1 MAAYL
6 IVDLD
11 RLLYQFRERNFPVD
25 LQEMAV
31 ALRGRAALA
40 AGVSSEQLRA
50 IAAADWEQHRQDGDT
65 LLEQIF
71 RGARYD
77 LFDVPQT
84 DPLVDSLQLQFFPPD
99 GELVTE
105 LILVT
110 IGSELLELANRVR
123 MTRSSRVRLW
133 GLENTLT
140 DSDLDLGAIFQDLR
154 ELLGIE
160 SRNVALYIDFENI
173 AISLSQQSF
182 MVNLDRLIAAFVR
195 QAQAHGHVIRMAAY
209 APWGN
214 RGALPP
220 LVDTAG
226 NDVTSEAQSR
236 LAYANIDP
244 VYHLPGKNSADIKIA
259 NDVLTHSSSSEAADV
274 YILATGDRDFNE
286 VVNTLAG
293 RGKSVLIWGVH
304 GALSRQLSANP
315 TLQVEYIEEF
325 TSLETYGGRAAAAA
339 GTGVGTSTPSTG
351 NSVSAQ
357 EDPSDSFTPS
367 QWSSLVV
374 QFDRLTAG
382 TASRVVNER
391 RLIEQLVATSAVM
404 TVQRGEDLMAQA
416 TALGIL
422 REVDN
427 NGTVALNDSHPIV
440 DKTRLIRDR
449 IGMRV
454 ANTLQT
460 RSWNYVNYGFLLK
473 GLAMD
478 RELERPGLN
487 RDDQWRSHW
496 IDFLVREGLLI
507 RELTPHHLNPDD
519 LVPVIRIPIGAS
531 TAAPQ
536 PQQFQHQMA
545 HDGPM
550 VHTTRYDSLTE
561 AQAADLAP
569 KVQPIQL
576 DLTLDALSEEHPG
589 TASMLRRIIVS
600 VEQFTS
606 YRRFDWCPLGSLHQR
621 LRPYD
626 FGMTFQSAVE
636 YLIYHNAVI
645 VSEYP
650 NPQSLYNT
658 KGISLIVD
666 SELVQMVLAER
677 DAFIRLLLAL
687 YRRDVLISVSVARE
701 AAPSWDHDLWFSIM
715 ERENVLNALNGRPG
729 FYSLFRTHHTVAQ
742 VAVQMGDFGTGAE
755 EGEDAEVEPSS
766 SADDEDDELDG
777 ASA

>member
-11 RLLYQFRERNFPVD
+11 RLLKQFKDRSFNVD

-31 ALRGRAALA
+31 AMRGRAALA
-40 AGVSSEQLRA
+40 AGVPSEQLRA
-50 IAAADWEQHRQDGDT
+50 IAAADWEEHRRREDT

-71 RGARYD
+71 RNARFE
-77 LFDVPQT
+77 LFDVPAHDQ
-84 DPLVDSLQLQFFPPD
+84 LVDALQMHYFTFDSEP
-99 GELVTE
+99 VTE

-110 IGSELLELANRVR
+110 VGNELMQLSRRVK
-123 MTRSSRVRLW
+123 MTRSARIRLW
-133 GLENTLT
+133 GLDNVLT
-140 DSDLDLGAIFQDLR
+140 QDDIEEGVIFQDLG

-182 MVNLDRLIAAFVR
+182 LVNLDRLIAAFVR
-195 QAQAHGHVIRMAAY
+195 QARAHGNVIKMAAY

-226 NDVTSEAQSR
+226 NDVTAEAQSR
-236 LAYANIDP
+236 LAFANIDP

-259 NDVLTHSSSSEAADV
+259 NDVLTHSTSAEAADV
-274 YILATGDRDFNE
+274 YIIATGDRDFNE
-286 VVNTLAG
+286 VVNTLAS
-293 RGKSVLIWGVH
+293 RGKSVIIWGVH

-315 TLQVEYIEEF
+315 NLLVEYIDEF
-325 TSLETYGGRAAAAA
+325 TNLETYASRAVAVA
-339 GTGVGTSTPSTG
+339 TPEEPVETF
-351 NSVSAQ
+351 A
-357 EDPSDSFTPS
+357 PS
-367 QWSSLVV
+367 QWSSLIV

-382 TASRVVNER
+382 MPQRTVKDRA
-391 RLIEQLVATSAVM
+391 LLDQLLATNAVL
-404 TVQRGEDLMAQA
+404 TDQRGEDLIAQA
-416 TALGIL
+416 ISLGIL
-422 REVDN
+422 RQVDTT
-427 NGTVALNDSHPIV
+427 GTLMLNDNHPIV

-449 IGMRV
+449 ITLRV

-478 RELERPGLN
+478 RELDRPGLN

-496 IDFLVREGLLI
+496 IDFLVREGLLV
-507 RELTPHHLNPDD
+507 RELTPHHLNPED
-519 LVPVIRIPIGAS
+519 LVPVIRMPSSVSRTATNDAPASARAPESSAPDSGS
-531 TAAPQ
+531 TAP
-536 PQQFQHQMA
+536 PT
-545 HDGPM
+545 PL
-550 VHTTRYDSLTE
+550 SLE
-561 AQAADLAP
+561 LN
-569 KVQPIQL
+569 L
-576 DLTLDALSEEHPG
+576 NELTAKSPG

-606 YRRFDWCPLGSLHQR
+606 YRRFEWCPLGSLHQR

-626 FGMTFQSAVE
+626 IGMTFQSAVE
-636 YLIYHNAVI
+636 YLIYHEAV
-645 VSEYP
+645 VVAEYP
-650 NPQSLYNT
+650 NPQSMYNT
-658 KGISLIVD
+658 KGISLVPD
-666 SELVQMVLAER
+666 SEVVRTVLAER

-687 YRRDVLISVSVARE
+687 YRRDVLISVSAARE
-701 AAPSWDHDLWFSIM
+701 AAPMWDHELWFSIM

-742 VAVQMGDFGTGAE
+742 VASQMGET
-755 EGEDAEVEPSS
+755 
-766 SADDEDDELDG
+766 SAPVSQDDEEPAG
-777 ASA
+777 ENSQS

>member
-140 DSDLDLGAIFQDLR
+140 DDDLDLGAIFQDLR

-339 GTGVGTSTPSTG
+339 SSGTSGGASATP
-351 NSVSAQ
+351 
-357 EDPSDSFTPS
+357 EDPLDSFTPS

-382 TASRVVNER
+382 TSSRVVNER
-391 RLIEQLVATSAVM
+391 RLIDQLVATSAVM

-416 TALGIL
+416 MALGL
-422 REVDN
+422 VRQVDN
-427 NGTVALNDSHPIV
+427 SGMVALNDSHPIV

-519 LVPVIRIPIGAS
+519 LVPVIRIPMGAM
-531 TAAPQ
+531 TAAPPQ
-536 PQQFQHQMA
+536 QQFQHQMA

-550 VHTTRYDSLTE
+550 ITTTRYDSLTE

-569 KVQPIQL
+569 KIQPIQL
-576 DLTLDALSEEHPG
+576 DLTLEALSEEHPG

-626 FGMTFQSAVE
+626 YGMTFQSAVE

-666 SELVQMVLAER
+666 SELVRTVLAER

-755 EGEDAEVEPSS
+755 HEDAEVEPGSS
-766 SADDEDDELDG
+766 GDHEDDELDG

>member
-11 RLLYQFRERNFPVD
+11 RLLRQFRERSFTVD

-50 IAAADWEQHRQDGDT
+50 IAAADWEEHRDNGDH

-71 RGARYD
+71 RGARFE
-77 LFDVPQT
+77 LFNVPAT
-84 DPLVDSLQLQFFPPD
+84 DPLVDSLQMQYFTHDTEP
-99 GELVTE
+99 VTE

-110 IGSELLELANRVR
+110 VGSDLIELANRVR

-133 GLENTLT
+133 GLDNTL
-140 DSDLDLGAIFQDLR
+140 SDDHLNELGAIFQDLR

-182 MVNLDRLIAAFVR
+182 MVNLDRLISAFVR

-220 LVDTAG
+220 LVDSAG

-244 VYHLPGKNSADIKIA
+244 VYHLPGKNSADVKIA
-259 NDVLTHSSSSEAADV
+259 NDVLTHSSSSESAEV
-274 YILATGDRDFNE
+274 YIMATGDRDFNE

-293 RGKSVLIWGVH
+293 RGKSVIIWGVR
-304 GALSRQLSANP
+304 GALSRQLSSNP
-315 TLQVEYIEEF
+315 TLQVEFIEEF
-325 TSLETYGGRAAAAA
+325 TNLETYGSRAVPA
-339 GTGVGTSTPSTG
+339 GG
-351 NSVSAQ
+351 SVSTSD
-357 EDPSDSFTPS
+357 EPSESFTPS

-382 TASRVVNER
+382 SANRTVNDR
-391 RLIEQLVATSAVM
+391 RLVEQLLATNAVM
-404 TVQRGEDLMAQA
+404 TPQRGDDLVTQA
-416 TALGIL
+416 TSLGIL

-427 NGTVALNDSHPIV
+427 SGSLALNDSHPIV

-460 RSWNYVNYGFLLK
+460 RNWNYVNYGFLLK

-496 IDFLVREGLLI
+496 IDFLVREGLLV
-507 RELTPHHLNPDD
+507 RELTPHHLNPED
-519 LVPVIRIPIGAS
+519 LVPVIRMPTGAPPPAPAGRALAPDM
-531 TAAPQ
+531 AAGAP
-536 PQQFQHQMA
+536 
-545 HDGPM
+545 
-550 VHTTRYDSLTE
+550 RYDQAD
-561 AQAADLAP
+561 AQEIADFAA
-569 KVQPIQL
+569 KSRPIPL
-576 DLTLDALSEEHPG
+576 ELTLAELSAEHPS
-589 TASMLRRIIVS
+589 TSAMVRRIIVS

-606 YRRFDWCPLGSLHQR
+606 YRSFEWCPLGSLHQR

-626 FGMTFQSAVE
+626 FGMTFQGAVE
-636 YLIYHNAVI
+636 YLIFHNSVI

-658 KGISLIVD
+658 KGISLISD
-666 SELVQMVLAER
+666 SELVTQVLAER

-687 YRRDVLISVSVARE
+687 YRRDVLISVAVARE
-701 AAPSWDHDLWFSIM
+701 AAPTWDHDLWFSIM

-742 VAVQMGDFGTGAE
+742 VAVQMGDYGT
-755 EGEDAEVEPSS
+755 PSDDTDGQFRQAS
-766 SADDEDDELDG
+766 SDTTDGIDD

>member
-11 RLLYQFRERNFPVD
+11 RLLKQFKDRSFNVD

-31 ALRGRAALA
+31 AMRGRAALA
-40 AGVSSEQLRA
+40 AGVPSEQLRA
-50 IAAADWEQHRQDGDT
+50 IAAADWDEHRRRDDT
-65 LLEQIF
+65 LLEQVF
-71 RGARYD
+71 RNARFE
-77 LFDVPQT
+77 LFDVPAHDQ
-84 DPLVDSLQLQFFPPD
+84 LVDALQMHYFAFDSEP
-99 GELVTE
+99 VTE

-110 IGSELLELANRVR
+110 VGNELMQLSRRVK
-123 MTRSSRVRLW
+123 MTRSARTRLW
-133 GLENTLT
+133 GLDNVLT
-140 DSDLDLGAIFQDLR
+140 EDDLDDGAIFQDLG

-182 MVNLDRLIAAFVR
+182 LVNLDRLIAAFVR
-195 QAQAHGHVIRMAAY
+195 QARAHGNVTKMAAY

-220 LVDTAG
+220 LIDTAG
-226 NDVTSEAQSR
+226 NDVTAEAQSR
-236 LAYANIDP
+236 LAFANIDP
-244 VYHLPGKNSADIKIA
+244 VYHLPGKNSADVKIA
-259 NDVLTHSSSSEAADV
+259 NDVLTHSTSSGAADV

-286 VVNTLAG
+286 VVNTLAS
-293 RGKSVLIWGVH
+293 RGKSVIIWGVH

-315 TLQVEYIEEF
+315 NLLVEYIDEF
-325 TSLETYGGRAAAAA
+325 TNLETYASRAVAAAAPEEPVETFA
-339 GTGVGTSTPSTG
+339 
-351 NSVSAQ
+351 
-357 EDPSDSFTPS
+357 PS
-367 QWSSLVV
+367 QWSSLIV

-382 TASRVVNER
+382 TTARTVKDR
-391 RLIEQLVATSAVM
+391 ALLDQLLATNAVL
-404 TVQRGEDLMAQA
+404 TDQRGEDLIAQA
-416 TALGIL
+416 ISLGIL
-422 REVDN
+422 RQVDTS
-427 NGTVALNDSHPIV
+427 GTLALNDSHPIV

-449 IGMRV
+449 VTLRV

-496 IDFLVREGLLI
+496 IDFLVREGLLV
-507 RELTPHHLNPDD
+507 RELTPHHLNPED
-519 LVPVIRIPIGAS
+519 LVPVIRMPTPATRAS
-531 TAAPQ
+531 T
-536 PQQFQHQMA
+536 
-545 HDGPM
+545 
-550 VHTTRYDSLTE
+550 DSL
-561 AQAADLAP
+561 AVP
-569 KVQPIQL
+569 PRP
-576 DLTLDALSEEHPG
+576 LDADAQEGDSTLRATPVPLELNLRELTAESPG

-606 YRRFDWCPLGSLHQR
+606 YRRFEWCPLGSLHQR

-626 FGMTFQSAVE
+626 IGMTFQSAVE
-636 YLIYHNAVI
+636 YLIYHEAVA
-645 VSEYP
+645 VAEYP

-658 KGISLIVD
+658 KGISLILD
-666 SELVQMVLAER
+666 SELVTTVLTER

-687 YRRDVLISVSVARE
+687 YRRDVLISVAAARE
-701 AAPSWDHDLWFSIM
+701 AAPMWDHDLWFSIM

-742 VAVQMGDFGTGAE
+742 VASQMGDTSDSNAQDGG
-755 EGEDAEVEPSS
+755 SQ
-766 SADDEDDELDG
+766 ADSG
-777 ASA
+777 S

>member
-11 RLLYQFRERNFPVD
+11 RLLRQFRERSFPVD

-50 IAAADWEQHRQDGDT
+50 IAAADWEQHRDDGDQ

-71 RGARYD
+71 RGARFE
-77 LFDVPQT
+77 LFDVPAT
-84 DPLVDSLQLQFFPPD
+84 DPLVDSLQMQYFTHDTEP
-99 GELVTE
+99 VAE

-110 IGSELLELANRVR
+110 VGSELIELANRVR

-133 GLENTLT
+133 SLDNTL
-140 DSDLDLGAIFQDLR
+140 SDDHLNELGAIFQDLR

-182 MVNLDRLIAAFVR
+182 MVNLDRLISAFVR

-220 LVDTAG
+220 LVDSAG

-244 VYHLPGKNSADIKIA
+244 VYHLPGKNSADVKIA
-259 NDVLTHSSSSEAADV
+259 NDVLTHSSSSESAEV
-274 YILATGDRDFNE
+274 YIMATGDRDFNE

-293 RGKSVLIWGVH
+293 RGKSVIIWGVH
-304 GALSRQLSANP
+304 GALSRQLSGNP

-325 TSLETYGGRAAAAA
+325 TSLETYGSRASSISNPA
-339 GTGVGTSTPSTG
+339 TSQDEPG
-351 NSVSAQ
+351 
-357 EDPSDSFTPS
+357 ESFTPS
-367 QWSSLVV
+367 QWSSLIV

-382 TASRVVNER
+382 TAGRTVNDR
-391 RLIEQLVATSAVM
+391 RLVEQLLATNAVM
-404 TVQRGEDLMAQA
+404 TAQRGDDLVVQA

-422 REVDN
+422 RQVDTS
-427 NGTVALNDSHPIV
+427 GSLALNDSHPIV

-460 RSWNYVNYGFLLK
+460 RNWNYVNYGFLLK

-496 IDFLVREGLLI
+496 IDFLVREGLLV
-507 RELTPHHLNPDD
+507 RELTPHHLNPED
-519 LVPVIRIPIGAS
+519 LVPVIRMPTGTPPPAPTGRLASADAGVLAPRYDNADPQLAAEMAAKMRPIPLELTLNELAEEHAA
-531 TAAPQ
+531 TAA
-536 PQQFQHQMA
+536 
-545 HDGPM
+545 M
-550 VHTTRYDSLTE
+550 V
-561 AQAADLAP
+561 
-569 KVQPIQL
+569 
-576 DLTLDALSEEHPG
+576 
-589 TASMLRRIIVS
+589 RRIIVS

-606 YRRFDWCPLGSLHQR
+606 YRRFEWCPLGSLHQR

-636 YLIYHNAVI
+636 YLIFHNAVV

-666 SELVQMVLAER
+666 SELVTLVLAER

-687 YRRDVLISVSVARE
+687 YRRDVLISVAVARE
-701 AAPSWDHDLWFSIM
+701 AAPTWDHDLWFSIM

-729 FYSLFRTHHTVAQ
+729 YYSLFRTHHTVAQ
-742 VAVQMGDFGTGAE
+742 VAVQMGDYGS
-755 EGEDAEVEPSS
+755 P
-766 SADDEDDELDG
+766 ADDPEGQAPETTSELTDGFDD

>member
-11 RLLYQFRERNFPVD
+11 RLLKQFKDRSFNVD

-31 ALRGRAALA
+31 AMRGRAALA
-40 AGVSSEQLRA
+40 AGVPSEQLRA
-50 IAAADWEQHRQDGDT
+50 IAAADWDEHRRRDDT
-65 LLEQIF
+65 LLEQVF
-71 RGARYD
+71 RNARFE
-77 LFDVPQT
+77 LFDVPAHDQ
-84 DPLVDSLQLQFFPPD
+84 LVDALQMHYFAFDSEP
-99 GELVTE
+99 VTE

-110 IGSELLELANRVR
+110 VGNELMQLSRRVK
-123 MTRSSRVRLW
+123 MTRSARTRLW
-133 GLENTLT
+133 GLDNVLT
-140 DSDLDLGAIFQDLR
+140 EDDLDDGAIFQDLG

-182 MVNLDRLIAAFVR
+182 LVNLDRLIAAFVR
-195 QAQAHGHVIRMAAY
+195 QARAHGNVTKMAAY

-220 LVDTAG
+220 LIDTAG
-226 NDVTSEAQSR
+226 NDVTAEAQSR
-236 LAYANIDP
+236 LAFANIDP
-244 VYHLPGKNSADIKIA
+244 VYHLPGKNSADVKIA
-259 NDVLTHSSSSEAADV
+259 NDVLTHSTSSGAADV

-286 VVNTLAG
+286 VVNTLAS
-293 RGKSVLIWGVH
+293 RGKSVIIWGVH

-315 TLQVEYIEEF
+315 NLLVEYIDDF
-325 TSLETYGGRAAAAA
+325 TNLETYASRAVAAAAPEEPVETFA
-339 GTGVGTSTPSTG
+339 
-351 NSVSAQ
+351 
-357 EDPSDSFTPS
+357 PS
-367 QWSSLVV
+367 QWSSLIV

-382 TASRVVNER
+382 TTARTVKDR
-391 RLIEQLVATSAVM
+391 ALLDQLLATNAVL
-404 TVQRGEDLMAQA
+404 TDQRGEDLIAQA
-416 TALGIL
+416 ISLGIL
-422 REVDN
+422 RQVDTS
-427 NGTVALNDSHPIV
+427 GTLALNDSHPIV

-449 IGMRV
+449 VTLRV

-496 IDFLVREGLLI
+496 IDFLVREGLLV
-507 RELTPHHLNPDD
+507 RELTPHHLNPED
-519 LVPVIRIPIGAS
+519 LVPVIRMPTPAARAS
-531 TAAPQ
+531 T
-536 PQQFQHQMA
+536 
-545 HDGPM
+545 
-550 VHTTRYDSLTE
+550 DSL
-561 AQAADLAP
+561 AVP
-569 KVQPIQL
+569 PRP
-576 DLTLDALSEEHPG
+576 LDADAQEGDSTLRATPVPLELNLRELTAESPG

-606 YRRFDWCPLGSLHQR
+606 YRRFEWCPLGSLHQR

-626 FGMTFQSAVE
+626 IGMTFQSAVE
-636 YLIYHNAVI
+636 YLIYHEAVA
-645 VSEYP
+645 VAEYP

-658 KGISLIVD
+658 KGISLILD
-666 SELVQMVLAER
+666 SELVTTVLTER

-687 YRRDVLISVSVARE
+687 YRRDVLISVAAARE
-701 AAPSWDHDLWFSIM
+701 AAPMWDHDLWFSIM

-742 VAVQMGDFGTGAE
+742 VASQMGDTSDSNAQDGG
-755 EGEDAEVEPSS
+755 SQ
-766 SADDEDDELDG
+766 ADSG
-777 ASA
+777 S

>member
-11 RLLYQFRERNFPVD
+11 RLLRQFRERSFPVD

-50 IAAADWEQHRQDGDT
+50 IAAADWEQHRDDGDQ

-71 RGARYD
+71 RGARFE
-77 LFDVPQT
+77 LFDVPAT
-84 DPLVDSLQLQFFPPD
+84 DPLVDSLQMQYFTHDTEP
-99 GELVTE
+99 VAE

-110 IGSELLELANRVR
+110 VGSELIELANRVR

-133 GLENTLT
+133 SLDNTL
-140 DSDLDLGAIFQDLR
+140 SDDHLNELGAIFQDLR

-182 MVNLDRLIAAFVR
+182 MVNLDRLISAFVR

-220 LVDTAG
+220 LVDSAG

-244 VYHLPGKNSADIKIA
+244 VYHLPGKNSADVKIA
-259 NDVLTHSSSSEAADV
+259 NDVLTHSSSSESAEV
-274 YILATGDRDFNE
+274 YIMATGDRDFNE

-293 RGKSVLIWGVH
+293 RGKSVIIWGVH
-304 GALSRQLSANP
+304 GALSRQLSGNP

-325 TSLETYGGRAAAAA
+325 TSLETYGSRASSISNPA
-339 GTGVGTSTPSTG
+339 TSQDEPG
-351 NSVSAQ
+351 
-357 EDPSDSFTPS
+357 ESFTPS
-367 QWSSLVV
+367 QWSSLIV

-382 TASRVVNER
+382 TAGRTVNDR
-391 RLIEQLVATSAVM
+391 RLVEQLLATNAVM
-404 TVQRGEDLMAQA
+404 TAQRGDDLVVQA

-422 REVDN
+422 RQVDTS
-427 NGTVALNDSHPIV
+427 GSLALNDSHPIV

-460 RSWNYVNYGFLLK
+460 RNWNYVNYGFLLK

-496 IDFLVREGLLI
+496 IDFLVREGLLV
-507 RELTPHHLNPDD
+507 RELTPHHLNPED
-519 LVPVIRIPIGAS
+519 LVPVIRMPTGTPPPAPMGRLASADAGVLAPRYDNADPQLAAEMAAKMRPIPLELTLNELAEEHAA
-531 TAAPQ
+531 TAA
-536 PQQFQHQMA
+536 
-545 HDGPM
+545 M
-550 VHTTRYDSLTE
+550 V
-561 AQAADLAP
+561 
-569 KVQPIQL
+569 
-576 DLTLDALSEEHPG
+576 
-589 TASMLRRIIVS
+589 RRIIVS

-606 YRRFDWCPLGSLHQR
+606 YRRFEWCPLGSLHQR

-636 YLIYHNAVI
+636 YLIFHNAVV

-666 SELVQMVLAER
+666 SELVTLVLAER

-687 YRRDVLISVSVARE
+687 YRRDVLISVAVARE
-701 AAPSWDHDLWFSIM
+701 AAPTWDHDLWFSIM

-729 FYSLFRTHHTVAQ
+729 YYSLFRTHHTVAQ
-742 VAVQMGDFGTGAE
+742 VAVQMGDYGS
-755 EGEDAEVEPSS
+755 P
-766 SADDEDDELDG
+766 ADDPEGQAPETTSELTDGFDD

>member
-11 RLLYQFRERNFPVD
+11 RLLGQFRERNFPVD

-50 IAAADWEQHRQDGDT
+50 VAAADWSEHRRVGDT

-71 RGARYD
+71 RGARYE
-77 LFDVPQT
+77 LFDVAESES
-84 DPLVDSLQLQFFPPD
+84 LVDALQAQYFPAD

-110 IGSELLELANRVR
+110 IGSELIDLANRVR
-123 MTRSSRVRLW
+123 MTRSARVRLW
-133 GLENTLT
+133 GLDNTLT
-140 DSDLDLGAIFQDLR
+140 DDELDLGAIFQDLR

-226 NDVTSEAQSR
+226 NDITSEAQSR

-325 TSLETYGGRAAAAA
+325 TSLETYGSRAA
-339 GTGVGTSTPSTG
+339 
-351 NSVSAQ
+351 SVSSPGSTTTTD
-357 EDPSDSFTPS
+357 EPSENFTPS

-382 TASRVVNER
+382 SANRTLNER
-391 RLIEQLVATSAVM
+391 RLIDQLVSTSAVM
-404 TVQRGEDLMAQA
+404 TAARGEDLVAQA
-416 TALGIL
+416 LSLGIL
-422 REVDN
+422 RQVDT
-427 NGTVALNDSHPIV
+427 GGSLAINDNHPIV

-460 RSWNYVNYGFLLK
+460 RNWNYVNYGFLLK

-478 RELERPGLN
+478 RELDRPGLN

-507 RELTPHHLNPDD
+507 RELTPHHLNPED
-519 LVPVIRIPIGAS
+519 LVPVIRIPNGMLQQQQQQVQQRPQSPAAGAQNS
-531 TAAPQ
+531 AP
-536 PQQFQHQMA
+536 
-545 HDGPM
+545 
-550 VHTTRYDSLTE
+550 TERYDSLTE
-561 AQAADLAP
+561 AQAADLAS
-569 KVQPIQL
+569 KIQPVQL
-576 DLTLDALSEEHPG
+576 DLSLPELSEEHPG
-589 TASMLRRIIVS
+589 TAAMLRRIIVS

-606 YRRFDWCPLGSLHQR
+606 YRRFEWCPLGSLHQR
-621 LRPYD
+621 LRPHD
-626 FGMTFQSAVE
+626 FGMSFQSAVE
-636 YLIYHNAVI
+636 YLIFHNAVI

-658 KGISLIVD
+658 KGISLITD
-666 SELVQMVLAER
+666 SELVQQVLAER

-687 YRRDVLISVSVARE
+687 YRRDVLISAAVARE
-701 AAPSWDHDLWFSIM
+701 VAPSWDHDLWFSIM

-742 VAVQMGDFGTGAE
+742 VAVQMGDFGAE
-755 EGEDAEVEPSS
+755 QEQPAEDEFSDI
-766 SADDEDDELDG
+766 DD

>member
-11 RLLYQFRERNFPVD
+11 RLLQQFRASNFPVD

-50 IAAADWEQHRQDGDT
+50 VAAADWDQHRQDGNT

-71 RGARYD
+71 RGARYE

-84 DPLVDSLQLQFFPPD
+84 DPLIDALQLQYFPPD

-110 IGSELLELANRVR
+110 IGSDLLELANRAR

-140 DSDLDLGAIFQDLR
+140 DDHLDLGAIFQDLR

-160 SRNVALYIDFENI
+160 SRNVGLYIDFENI

-220 LVDTAG
+220 LVDSAG

-325 TSLETYGGRAAAAA
+325 TNLETYGGRAAAAA
-339 GTGVGTSTPSTG
+339 AGSTSSGSTDG
-351 NSVSAQ
+351 GEA
-357 EDPSDSFTPS
+357 EDLSDSFTPS
-367 QWSSLVV
+367 QWSSLIV

-391 RLIEQLVATSAVM
+391 RLIDQLVATSGVM

-416 TALGIL
+416 LALGIL
-422 REVDN
+422 RQIDN
-427 NGTVALNDSHPIV
+427 NGSTSLNDSHPIV

-496 IDFLVREGLLI
+496 IDFLVREGLLV

-519 LVPVIRIPIGAS
+519 LVPVIRIPQAAS
-531 TAAPQ
+531 AAMPS
-536 PQQFQHQMA
+536 QQYQQMYQMA
-545 HDGPM
+545 SNDGPM
-550 VHTTRYDSLTE
+550 VSTTRYDSLTE
-561 AQAADLAP
+561 AQVADLAT

-576 DLTLDALSEEHPG
+576 DLTLEALSEEHAG

-626 FGMTFQSAVE
+626 YGMTFQSAVE
-636 YLIYHNAVI
+636 YLIYHESVI

-666 SELVQMVLAER
+666 SELVQTVLAER

-701 AAPSWDHDLWFSIM
+701 AAPSWDHNLWFSIM

-742 VAVQMGDFGTGAE
+742 VAVQMGDFSSGAE
-755 EGEDAEVEPSS
+755 DEDGVEPRH
-766 SADDEDDELDG
+766 SAGDDDDDALDG

>member
-1 MAAYL
+1 
-6 IVDLD
+6 
-11 RLLYQFRERNFPVD
+11 LLHQFRERNFPVD

-84 DPLVDSLQLQFFPPD
+84 DPLVDSLQLQYFPPD

-140 DSDLDLGAIFQDLR
+140 DDDLDLGAIFQDLR

-339 GTGVGTSTPSTG
+339 GTGAPGTAAAS
-351 NSVSAQ
+351 
-357 EDPSDSFTPS
+357 EDLSDSFTPS

-391 RLIEQLVATSAVM
+391 RLIDQLVATSAVM

-416 TALGIL
+416 LALGLL
-422 REVDN
+422 RQVDN
-427 NGTVALNDSHPIV
+427 NGMVALNDSHPIV

-519 LVPVIRIPIGAS
+519 LVPVIRIPMGAMTS
-531 TAAPQ
+531 APPQ
-536 PQQFQHQMA
+536 EYQQFQHQMA

-550 VHTTRYDSLTE
+550 VATTRYDSLTE

-569 KVQPIQL
+569 KIQPIQL
-576 DLTLDALSEEHPG
+576 DLSLEALSEEHPG

-626 FGMTFQSAVE
+626 YGMTFQSAVE

-666 SELVQMVLAER
+666 SELVRTVLAER

-687 YRRDVLISVSVARE
+687 YRRDVLISVAVARE

-742 VAVQMGDFGTGAE
+742 VAVQMGDFGTG
-755 EGEDAEVEPSS
+755 GENEDVEPGS
-766 SADDEDDELDG
+766 SAGDEDDELDG

>member
-11 RLLYQFRERNFPVD
+11 RLLRQFRERSFPVD

-50 IAAADWEQHRQDGDT
+50 IAAADWEQHRDDGDQ

-71 RGARYD
+71 RGARFE
-77 LFDVPQT
+77 LFDVPAT
-84 DPLVDSLQLQFFPPD
+84 DPLVDSLQMQYFTHDTEP
-99 GELVTE
+99 VAE

-110 IGSELLELANRVR
+110 VGSELIELANRVR

-133 GLENTLT
+133 SLDNTL
-140 DSDLDLGAIFQDLR
+140 SDDHLNELGAIFQDLR

-173 AISLSQQSF
+173 SIGLSQQSF
-182 MVNLDRLIAAFVR
+182 MVNLDRLISAFVR

-220 LVDTAG
+220 LVDSAG

-244 VYHLPGKNSADIKIA
+244 VYHLPGKNSADVKIA
-259 NDVLTHSSSSEAADV
+259 NDVLTHSSSSESAEV
-274 YILATGDRDFNE
+274 YIMATGDRDFNE

-293 RGKSVLIWGVH
+293 RGKSVIIWGVH
-304 GALSRQLSANP
+304 GALSRQLSGNP

-325 TSLETYGGRAAAAA
+325 TSLETYGSRASSISNPA
-339 GTGVGTSTPSTG
+339 TSQDEPG
-351 NSVSAQ
+351 
-357 EDPSDSFTPS
+357 ESFTPS
-367 QWSSLVV
+367 QWSSLIV

-382 TASRVVNER
+382 TAGRTVNDR
-391 RLIEQLVATSAVM
+391 RLVEQLLATNAVM
-404 TVQRGEDLMAQA
+404 TAQRGDDLVVQA

-422 REVDN
+422 RQVDTS
-427 NGTVALNDSHPIV
+427 GSLALNDSHPIV

-460 RSWNYVNYGFLLK
+460 RNWNYVNYGFLLK

-496 IDFLVREGLLI
+496 IDFLVREGLLV
-507 RELTPHHLNPDD
+507 RELTPHHLNPED
-519 LVPVIRIPIGAS
+519 LVPVIRMPTGTPPPAPTGRLASADAGVLAPRYDNADPQLAAEMAAKMRPIPLELTLNELAEEHAA
-531 TAAPQ
+531 TAA
-536 PQQFQHQMA
+536 
-545 HDGPM
+545 M
-550 VHTTRYDSLTE
+550 V
-561 AQAADLAP
+561 
-569 KVQPIQL
+569 
-576 DLTLDALSEEHPG
+576 
-589 TASMLRRIIVS
+589 RRIIVS

-606 YRRFDWCPLGSLHQR
+606 YRRFEWCPLGSLHQR

-636 YLIYHNAVI
+636 YLIFHNAVV

-666 SELVQMVLAER
+666 SELVTLVLAER

-687 YRRDVLISVSVARE
+687 YRRDVLISVAVARE
-701 AAPSWDHDLWFSIM
+701 AAPTWDHDLWFSIM

-729 FYSLFRTHHTVAQ
+729 YYSLFRTHHTVAQ
-742 VAVQMGDFGTGAE
+742 VAVQMGDYGS
-755 EGEDAEVEPSS
+755 P
-766 SADDEDDELDG
+766 ADDPEGQAPETTSELTDGFDD

>member
-11 RLLYQFRERNFPVD
+11 RLLKQFKDRSFNVD

-31 ALRGRAALA
+31 AMRGRAALA
-40 AGVSSEQLRA
+40 AGVPSEQLRA
-50 IAAADWEQHRQDGDT
+50 IAAADWDEHRRRDDT
-65 LLEQIF
+65 LLEQVF
-71 RGARYD
+71 RNARFE
-77 LFDVPQT
+77 LFDVPAHDQ
-84 DPLVDSLQLQFFPPD
+84 LVDALQMHYFAFDSEP
-99 GELVTE
+99 VTE

-110 IGSELLELANRVR
+110 VGNELMQLSRRVK
-123 MTRSSRVRLW
+123 MTRSARTRLW
-133 GLENTLT
+133 GLDNVLT
-140 DSDLDLGAIFQDLR
+140 EDDLDDGAIFQDLG

-182 MVNLDRLIAAFVR
+182 LVNLDRLIAAFVR
-195 QAQAHGHVIRMAAY
+195 QARAHGNVTKMAAY

-220 LVDTAG
+220 LIDTAG
-226 NDVTSEAQSR
+226 NDVTAEAQSR
-236 LAYANIDP
+236 LAFANIDP
-244 VYHLPGKNSADIKIA
+244 VYHLPGKNSADVKIA
-259 NDVLTHSSSSEAADV
+259 NDVLTHSTSSGAADV

-286 VVNTLAG
+286 VVNTLAS
-293 RGKSVLIWGVH
+293 RGKSVIIWGVH

-315 TLQVEYIEEF
+315 NLLVEYIDEF
-325 TSLETYGGRAAAAA
+325 TNLETYASRAVAAAAPEEPVETFA
-339 GTGVGTSTPSTG
+339 
-351 NSVSAQ
+351 
-357 EDPSDSFTPS
+357 PS
-367 QWSSLVV
+367 QWSSLIV

-382 TASRVVNER
+382 TTARTVKDR
-391 RLIEQLVATSAVM
+391 ALLDQLLATNAVL
-404 TVQRGEDLMAQA
+404 TDQRGEDLIAQA
-416 TALGIL
+416 ISLGIL
-422 REVDN
+422 RQVDTS
-427 NGTVALNDSHPIV
+427 GTLALNDSHPIV

-449 IGMRV
+449 VTLRV

-496 IDFLVREGLLI
+496 IDFLVREGLLV
-507 RELTPHHLNPDD
+507 RELTPHHLNPED
-519 LVPVIRIPIGAS
+519 LVPVIRMPTPAARAS
-531 TAAPQ
+531 T
-536 PQQFQHQMA
+536 
-545 HDGPM
+545 
-550 VHTTRYDSLTE
+550 DSL
-561 AQAADLAP
+561 AVP
-569 KVQPIQL
+569 PRP
-576 DLTLDALSEEHPG
+576 LDADAQEGDSTLRATPVPLELNLRELTAESPG

-606 YRRFDWCPLGSLHQR
+606 YRRFEWCPLGSLHQR

-626 FGMTFQSAVE
+626 IGMTFQSAVE
-636 YLIYHNAVI
+636 YLIYHEAVA
-645 VSEYP
+645 VAEYP

-658 KGISLIVD
+658 KGISLILD
-666 SELVQMVLAER
+666 SELVTTVLTER

-687 YRRDVLISVSVARE
+687 YRRDVLISVAAARE
-701 AAPSWDHDLWFSIM
+701 AAPMWDHDLWFSIM

-742 VAVQMGDFGTGAE
+742 VASQMGDTSDSNAQDGGSQA
-755 EGEDAEVEPSS
+755 D
-766 SADDEDDELDG
+766 SARKREFSTRIVRNRREWIY
-777 ASA
+777 SR

>member
-11 RLLYQFRERNFPVD
+11 RLLKQFKDRSFNVD

-31 ALRGRAALA
+31 AMRGRAALA
-40 AGVSSEQLRA
+40 AGVPSEQLRA
-50 IAAADWEQHRQDGDT
+50 IAAADWDEHRRRDDT
-65 LLEQIF
+65 LLEQVF
-71 RGARYD
+71 RNARFE
-77 LFDVPQT
+77 LFDVPAHDQ
-84 DPLVDSLQLQFFPPD
+84 LVDALQMHYFAFDSEP
-99 GELVTE
+99 VTE

-110 IGSELLELANRVR
+110 VGNELMQLSRRVK
-123 MTRSSRVRLW
+123 MTRSARTRLW
-133 GLENTLT
+133 GLDNVLT
-140 DSDLDLGAIFQDLR
+140 EDDLDDGAIFQDLG

-182 MVNLDRLIAAFVR
+182 LVNLDRLIAAFVR
-195 QAQAHGHVIRMAAY
+195 QARAHGNVTKMAAY

-220 LVDTAG
+220 LIDTAG
-226 NDVTSEAQSR
+226 NDVTAEAQSR
-236 LAYANIDP
+236 LAFANIDP
-244 VYHLPGKNSADIKIA
+244 VYHLPGKNSADVKIA
-259 NDVLTHSSSSEAADV
+259 NDVLTHSTSSGAADV

-286 VVNTLAG
+286 VVNTLAS
-293 RGKSVLIWGVH
+293 RGKSVIIWGVH

-315 TLQVEYIEEF
+315 NLLVEYIDEF
-325 TSLETYGGRAAAAA
+325 TNLETYASRAVAAAAPEEPVETFA
-339 GTGVGTSTPSTG
+339 
-351 NSVSAQ
+351 
-357 EDPSDSFTPS
+357 PS
-367 QWSSLVV
+367 QWSSLIV

-382 TASRVVNER
+382 TTARTVKDR
-391 RLIEQLVATSAVM
+391 ALLDQLLATNAVL
-404 TVQRGEDLMAQA
+404 TDQRGEDLIAQA
-416 TALGIL
+416 ISLGIL
-422 REVDN
+422 RQVDTS
-427 NGTVALNDSHPIV
+427 GTLALNDSHPIV

-449 IGMRV
+449 VTLRV

-496 IDFLVREGLLI
+496 IDFLVREGLLV
-507 RELTPHHLNPDD
+507 RELTPHHLNPED
-519 LVPVIRIPIGAS
+519 LVPVIRMPTPAARAS
-531 TAAPQ
+531 T
-536 PQQFQHQMA
+536 
-545 HDGPM
+545 
-550 VHTTRYDSLTE
+550 DSL
-561 AQAADLAP
+561 AVP
-569 KVQPIQL
+569 PRP
-576 DLTLDALSEEHPG
+576 LDADAQEGDSTLRATPVPLELNLRELTAESPG

-606 YRRFDWCPLGSLHQR
+606 YRRFEWCPLGSLHQR

-626 FGMTFQSAVE
+626 IGMTFQSAVE
-636 YLIYHNAVI
+636 YLIYHEAVA
-645 VSEYP
+645 VAEYP

-658 KGISLIVD
+658 KGISLILD
-666 SELVQMVLAER
+666 SELVTTVLTER

-687 YRRDVLISVSVARE
+687 YRRDVLISVAAARE
-701 AAPSWDHDLWFSIM
+701 AAPMWDHDLWFSIM

-742 VAVQMGDFGTGAE
+742 VASQMGDTSDSNAQDGG
-755 EGEDAEVEPSS
+755 SQ
-766 SADDEDDELDG
+766 ADSG
-777 ASA
+777 S

>member
-11 RLLYQFRERNFPVD
+11 RLLRQFRERSFTVD

-50 IAAADWEQHRQDGDT
+50 IAAADWEQHRQDGNQ

-71 RGARYD
+71 RGTRFD
-77 LFDVPQT
+77 LFDVAP
-84 DPLVDSLQLQFFPPD
+84 DEPLVEAIQQQYFSHDV
-99 GELVTE
+99 EAVTE
-105 LILVT
+105 LILVSV
-110 IGSELLELANRVR
+110 GSEILELANRVR

-133 GLENTLT
+133 GLDNSLSEDHLNEM
-140 DSDLDLGAIFQDLR
+140 GAIFQDLR

-195 QAQAHGHVIRMAAY
+195 QGQAHGHVIRMAAY

-220 LVDTAG
+220 LTDSAG
-226 NDVTSEAQSR
+226 NDVTAEAQSR

-244 VYHLPGKNSADIKIA
+244 VYHLPGKNSADVKIA
-259 NDVLTHSSSSEAADV
+259 NDVLTHSSSLEAADV
-274 YILATGDRDFNE
+274 YIMATGDRDFNE

-293 RGKSVLIWGVH
+293 RGKSVIIWGVH
-304 GALSRQLSANP
+304 GALSRQLSSNP

-325 TSLETYGGRAAAAA
+325 TSLETYGTRALSTATASN
-339 GTGVGTSTPSTG
+339 GTGS
-351 NSVSAQ
+351 SAS
-357 EDPSDSFTPS
+357 EDPIDSFTPS

-382 TASRVVNER
+382 TATRNVHER
-391 RLIEQLVATSAVM
+391 RLIDQLITTNTVM
-404 TVQRGEDLMAQA
+404 SYQRGEDLVNQA
-416 TALGIL
+416 ISLGIL

-427 NGTVALNDSHPIV
+427 NGTMALNDSHPIV

-454 ANTLQT
+454 ANTLNT
-460 RSWNYVNYGFLLK
+460 RNWHYVNYGFLLK

-496 IDFLVREGLLI
+496 IDFLVREGLLV
-507 RELTPHHLNPDD
+507 RELTPHHLNPED
-519 LVPVIRIPIGAS
+519 LVPVIRMPNGVASIPS
-531 TAAPQ
+531 S
-536 PQQFQHQMA
+536 QMSFTPSP
-545 HDGPM
+545 DEQDM
-550 VHTTRYDSLTE
+550 EYDENDEFGLKS
-561 AQAADLAP
+561 P
-569 KVQPIQL
+569 PL
-576 DLTLDALSEEHPG
+576 DLELTLEEMAEQHPG
-589 TASMLRRIIVS
+589 IANMIRRIIVS

-626 FGMTFQSAVE
+626 IGMTFQGAVE
-636 YLIYHNAVI
+636 YLIHHDAVI

-666 SELVQMVLAER
+666 SALVTQVLAER
-677 DAFIRLLLAL
+677 DAFIKLLLAL
-687 YRRDVLISVSVARE
+687 YRRDVLISVSVARD
-701 AAPSWDHDLWFSIM
+701 AAPTWDHDLWFSIM

-742 VAVQMGDFGTGAE
+742 VATLMGDDGTTPE
-755 EGEDAEVEPSS
+755 EDGSGQVSPHS
-766 SADDEDDELDG
+766 ELDDNIDDAG
-777 ASA
+777 A

>member
-11 RLLYQFRERNFPVD
+11 RLLRQFWERSFTVD

-40 AGVSSEQLRA
+40 AGVTSEQLRA
-50 IAAADWEQHRQDGDT
+50 IAAGDWQKHREDGDT

-71 RGARYD
+71 RGARYE
-77 LFDVPQT
+77 LFDVEE
-84 DPLVDSLQLQFFPPD
+84 DEPLVEALQGSYFNTETEP
-99 GELVTE
+99 VTE

-110 IGSELLELANRVR
+110 VGSDLLELANRIR
-123 MTRSSRVRLW
+123 MTRTSRVRLW
-133 GLENTLT
+133 SLDNTLSE
-140 DSDLDLGAIFQDLR
+140 DHLNDLGAIFQDLR

-244 VYHLPGKNSADIKIA
+244 VYHLPGKNSADVKIA

-274 YILATGDRDFNE
+274 YIMATGDRDFNE

-293 RGKSVLIWGVH
+293 RGKAVIIWGVR

-325 TSLETYGGRAAAAA
+325 TNLETYGSRAITSSTAASSGAA
-339 GTGVGTSTPSTG
+339 S
-351 NSVSAQ
+351 Q
-357 EDPSDSFTPS
+357 DDPSDSFTPS

-374 QFDRLTAG
+374 QFDRLVAG
-382 TASRVVNER
+382 TASRTVSES
-391 RLIEQLVATSAVM
+391 RLIEQLIATSAVM
-404 TVQRGEDLMAQA
+404 TPQRGEDLVTQA
-416 TALGIL
+416 TSLGIL
-422 REVDN
+422 RQVDN
-427 NGTVALNDSHPIV
+427 SGSLALNDSHPIV

-460 RSWNYVNYGFLLK
+460 RNWNYVNYGFLLK

-478 RELERPGLN
+478 RELDRPGLN

-496 IDFLVREGLLI
+496 IDFLVREGLLV
-507 RELTPHHLNPDD
+507 RELTPHHLNPED
-519 LVPVIRIPIGAS
+519 LVPVIRMPTG
-531 TAAPQ
+531 TPPPAPQ
-536 PQQFQHQMA
+536 QQSRTPSPDMHYAAM
-545 HDGPM
+545 
-550 VHTTRYDSLTE
+550 RYDQSDPSRDGDE
-561 AQAADLAP
+561 EP
-569 KVQPIQL
+569 KGLPIPL
-576 DLTLDALSEEHPG
+576 DLTLAELTAEHPG
-589 TASMLRRIIVS
+589 TAAMLRRIIVS

-606 YRRFDWCPLGSLHQR
+606 YRRFEWCPLGSLHQR

-626 FGMTFQSAVE
+626 IGMTFQAAVE
-636 YLIYHNAVI
+636 YLIYHNAVV

-650 NPQSLYNT
+650 NPQSMYNT
-658 KGISLIVD
+658 KGISLITD
-666 SELVQMVLAER
+666 SELVTQVLAER

-701 AAPSWDHDLWFSIM
+701 AAPTWDHDLWFSIM

-742 VAVQMGDFGTGAE
+742 VAVQMGDYGSPTDDESARQ
-755 EGEDAEVEPSS
+755 PSS
-766 SADDEDDELDG
+766 EPEATNEFDD

>member
-11 RLLYQFRERNFPVD
+11 RLLKQFKDRSFNVD

-31 ALRGRAALA
+31 AMRGRAALA
-40 AGVSSEQLRA
+40 AGVPSEQLRA
-50 IAAADWEQHRQDGDT
+50 IAAADWEEHRRRDDT
-65 LLEQIF
+65 LLEQVF
-71 RGARYD
+71 RNARFE
-77 LFDVPQT
+77 LFDVPAHDQ
-84 DPLVDSLQLQFFPPD
+84 LVDALQMHYFAFDSEP
-99 GELVTE
+99 VTE

-110 IGSELLELANRVR
+110 VGNELMQLSRRVK
-123 MTRSSRVRLW
+123 MTRSARTRLW
-133 GLENTLT
+133 GLDNVLT
-140 DSDLDLGAIFQDLR
+140 EEDIEDGAIFQDLG

-182 MVNLDRLIAAFVR
+182 LVNLDRLIAAFVR
-195 QAQAHGHVIRMAAY
+195 QARAHGNVTKMAAY

-226 NDVTSEAQSR
+226 NDVTPEAQSR
-236 LAYANIDP
+236 LAFANIDP
-244 VYHLPGKNSADIKIA
+244 VYHLPGKNSADVKIA
-259 NDVLTHSSSSEAADV
+259 NDVLTHSTSAEAADV
-274 YILATGDRDFNE
+274 YIMATGDRDFNE
-286 VVNTLAG
+286 VVNTLAS

-315 TLQVEYIEEF
+315 NLLVEYIDEF
-325 TSLETYGGRAAAAA
+325 TNLETYASRAVAAAVPEEPVETFA
-339 GTGVGTSTPSTG
+339 
-351 NSVSAQ
+351 
-357 EDPSDSFTPS
+357 PS
-367 QWSSLVV
+367 QWSSLIV

-382 TASRVVNER
+382 TTQRTVKDRA
-391 RLIEQLVATSAVM
+391 LLDQLLATNAVL
-404 TVQRGEDLMAQA
+404 TDQRGEDLIAQA
-416 TALGIL
+416 ISLGIL
-422 REVDN
+422 RQVDTT
-427 NGTVALNDSHPIV
+427 GTLALNDSHPIV

-449 IGMRV
+449 VTLRV

-496 IDFLVREGLLI
+496 IDFLVREGLLV
-507 RELTPHHLNPDD
+507 RELTPHHLNPED
-519 LVPVIRIPIGAS
+519 LVPVIRMPTPISRAS
-531 TAAPQ
+531 TEDYSTPSR
-536 PQQFQHQMA
+536 
-545 HDGPM
+545 PM
-550 VHTTRYDSLTE
+550 DTDMQEGDPSSRSTPVPLELNLRELTAE
-561 AQAADLAP
+561 
-569 KVQPIQL
+569 
-576 DLTLDALSEEHPG
+576 SPG

-606 YRRFDWCPLGSLHQR
+606 YRRFEWCPLGSLHQR

-626 FGMTFQSAVE
+626 IGMTFQSAVE
-636 YLIYHNAVI
+636 YLIYHEAV
-645 VSEYP
+645 VVAEYP

-658 KGISLIVD
+658 KGISLVTD
-666 SELVQMVLAER
+666 SELVTTVLAER

-687 YRRDVLISVSVARE
+687 YRRDVLISVSAARE
-701 AAPSWDHDLWFSIM
+701 AAQMWDHELWFSIM

-742 VAVQMGDFGTGAE
+742 VASLMGDTGDPDSQDD
-755 EGEDAEVEPSS
+755 GRQ
-766 SADDEDDELDG
+766 ADGD
-777 ASA
+777 S